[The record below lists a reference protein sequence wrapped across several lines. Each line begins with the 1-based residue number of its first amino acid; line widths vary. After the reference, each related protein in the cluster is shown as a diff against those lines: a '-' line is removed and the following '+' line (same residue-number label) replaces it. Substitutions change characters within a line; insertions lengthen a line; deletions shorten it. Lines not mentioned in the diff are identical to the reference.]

1 MSIPIRSRRD
11 DGAVAVIVA
20 LLNVP
25 NDLVPHVGGFAEQ
38 LWLSSERLVGNDFLA
53 QEVQSSERARVF
65 HRETGARAVIMVP
78 IGLGDRVLGAICV
91 LTVDEPRRWVQA
103 EANPVQQVATFMG
116 RIIVET
122 DYRAQQSEHVARLER
137 LDRQK
142 TDFLSTVSHEL
153 RTPLTS
159 ISGYLELLQDE
170 DAGEL
175 TGQQHRML
183 GVIDR
188 NTTRLRSLIE
198 DLLILNQIESSG
210 LKVDVAPVSL
220 CEPITHTVQEL
231 APLAHNGAVEL
242 DIDAGPAM
250 AIVDGDQGHLHRAV
264 VNIVSNAI
272 KFSHPA
278 GVVTIKCTLDETTHR
293 VQFTCQDRG
302 IGIPAEDQ
310 PQLFTRFYRA
320 SNAQNQAIAGT
331 GLGLSIVKQIVEDHD
346 GELRLTSVEGEGR
359 TVIIDLPLSTRIP
372 AVHGN
377 RAHTTPR

>member
-142 TDFLSTVSHEL
+142 
-153 RTPLTS
+153 PTS
-159 ISGYLELLQDE
+159 C
-170 DAGEL
+170 
-175 TGQQHRML
+175 R
-183 GVIDR
+183 
-188 NTTRLRSLIE
+188 
-198 DLLILNQIESSG
+198 
-210 LKVDVAPVSL
+210 P
-220 CEPITHTVQEL
+220 
-231 APLAHNGAVEL
+231 
-242 DIDAGPAM
+242 
-250 AIVDGDQGHLHRAV
+250 
-264 VNIVSNAI
+264 
-272 KFSHPA
+272 
-278 GVVTIKCTLDETTHR
+278 
-293 VQFTCQDRG
+293 
-302 IGIPAEDQ
+302 
-310 PQLFTRFYRA
+310 
-320 SNAQNQAIAGT
+320 
-331 GLGLSIVKQIVEDHD
+331 
-346 GELRLTSVEGEGR
+346 
-359 TVIIDLPLSTRIP
+359 
-372 AVHGN
+372 
-377 RAHTTPR
+377 